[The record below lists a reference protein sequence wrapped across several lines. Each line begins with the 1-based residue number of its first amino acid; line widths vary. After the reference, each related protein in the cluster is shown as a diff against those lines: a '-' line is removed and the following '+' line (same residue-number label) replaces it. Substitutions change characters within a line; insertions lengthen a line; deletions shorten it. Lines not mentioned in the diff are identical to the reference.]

1 MKRLVVLLALT
12 LFVLGCAT
20 EQGKDHAAG
29 RDSTPPAS
37 DGPTG
42 RIRGIVRLQGPLPP
56 AAVEPVTE
64 HQEVCGRDVT
74 LPRIVLGEGNG
85 VQDTFVYL
93 DGVQDGRSF
102 PRPRSVL
109 VDQRNCQYSP
119 HVMIVPAGTKLE
131 ITNSDSILHNV
142 HGLQMTDQGLQTIF
156 NIAQPV
162 RGQRTTI
169 EPALTKTGI
178 IYLACEAGHAWMN
191 AYVFVASHPYV
202 TITNHAGEFA
212 MPAVPVGTYR
222 IKMWHEGVIRK
233 RNIESLQRYEYEDP
247 YETSQDVVV
256 QPGAETV
263 VSFDFTL
270 RPST

>member
-1 MKRLVVLLALT
+1 MKRLVVLLAFT
-12 LFVLGCAT
+12 LFAFGCAT
-20 EQGKDHAAG
+20 QQGKENASAFDNA
-29 RDSTPPAS
+29 PPAS
-37 DGPTG
+37 AGPTG
-42 RIRGIVRLQGPLPP
+42 RIRGIVRLQGALPP
-56 AAVEPVTE
+56 AAVETVKE
-64 HQEVCGRDVT
+64 HQEVCGHEVT
-74 LPRIVLGEGNG
+74 LPRIVVGEGNG

-93 DGVQDGRSF
+93 EGVDDGRSF

-109 VDQRNCQYSP
+109 VDQRQCQYSP
-119 HVMIVPAGTKLE
+119 HVMIVPVGTKLE
-131 ITNSDSILHNV
+131 ITNTDSILHNV
-142 HGLQMTDQGLQTIF
+142 HGLQMTDQGPQTIF

-162 RGQRTTI
+162 RGQRTTV
-169 EPALTKTGI
+169 EPALTKPGI

-202 TITNHAGEFA
+202 TITNHAGEFV
-212 MPAVPVGTYR
+212 MPAVPAGTYR

-247 YETSQDVVV
+247 YETTQDVVV

-263 VSFDFTL
+263 VNFDLAL

>member
-12 LFVLGCAT
+12 LVALGCST
-20 EQGKDHAAG
+20 EQGKDNAF
-29 RDSTPPAS
+29 DNTSPAS
-37 DGPTG
+37 AGPTG
-42 RIRGIVRLQGPLPP
+42 RIRGTVRLQGALPP
-56 AAVEPVTE
+56 AAVEPVKE
-64 HQEVCGRDVT
+64 HQEVCGNEVT

-109 VDQRNCQYSP
+109 VDQKQCQYSP
-119 HVMIVPAGTKLE
+119 HVMIVPVGTKLE

-162 RGQRTTI
+162 RGQRTTV
-169 EPALTKTGI
+169 EPALTKPGI

-191 AYVFVASHPYV
+191 AYVFVASHPHV
-202 TITNHAGEFA
+202 MITNHAGEFV

-247 YETSQDVVV
+247 YEMSQDVVV

-263 VSFDFTL
+263 VNFDLAL